1 MEEAAQ
7 GVLLYLG
14 VAEVG
19 GGPCVMDWSMD
30 QSIEI
35 DKWAD
40 KKFRQDL
47 LTGALQ
53 QGEQE

>member
-40 KKFRQDL
+40 KKFRQDSLSCL
-47 LTGALQ
+47 LH
-53 QGEQE
+53 